1 MPMKSSFF
9 SSSTFFRKIAARHL
23 YRPYRN
29 SWTRLRSA
37 VIDVGVAATGSFV
50 LQATGCFTS
59 TASRKKKQIPMN
71 LSIRKLFL
79 AGVLFYT
86 TQASYVMLCDVY
98 QITYCLDVRGQ
109 WPPTIPSYPL
119 IYIYIWKN
127 LVFGLHMFKLF
138 HSYLE

>member
-23 YRPYRN
+23 CRPYRN

-37 VIDVGVAATGSFV
+37 VIDVGSGNGKRF
-50 LQATGCFTS
+50 LQAEVVLLQQHPE
-59 TASRKKKQIPMN
+59 KEQIPMN
-71 LSIRKLFL
+71 LSIRKLFS

-86 TQASYVMLCDVY
+86 TQPSYVMLCDVY

-119 IYIYIWKN
+119 IYIY
-127 LVFGLHMFKLF
+127 MEKLGVRA
-138 HSYLE
+138 SYV